1 MKKRAWIIFG
11 ACLLAAIL
19 AIALFAVNYNKTSAV
34 RWTEKEAI
42 AATAAEQ
49 VQAIRVLRIP
59 EGGSE
64 DDAAELALT
73 DAADIAQA
81 LELIGKL
88 ELGKTSEAAGESLV
102 ICVDTAEATYALS
115 FVGDAAA
122 LENGEYRE
130 AKNLA
135 PLRDF
140 LSKE

>member
-1 MKKRAWIIFG
+1 MKKRAWVIFG
-11 ACLLAAIL
+11 VCLLAAIL
-19 AIALFAVNYNKTSAV
+19 AIALFAMNYNKASAV

-42 AATAAEQ
+42 AGTSAAQ
-49 VQAIRVLRIP
+49 VQAIRVMRIP

-64 DDAAELALT
+64 DDAAETALT
-73 DAADIAQA
+73 DEADISRA

-88 ELGKTSEAAGESLV
+88 ELGEKCEAAGENLV

-122 LENGEYRE
+122 LENGEYRA

-140 LSKE
+140 LGEE